1 MTVRYKS
8 TRGGEANLSFE
19 EVVLAGLATDRGLY
33 VPETVPQITMGQL
46 EKVGDSG
53 VVMSVLVTRYAI
65 AVVFSTGTS

>member
-46 EKVGDSG
+46 EKVGDSS
-53 VVMSVLVTRYAI
+53 VVM
-65 AVVFSTGTS
+65 F